1 MQPHACKAV
10 RLQLRAHQGSARAGV
25 LVVDLGEDS
34 RLVLN
39 RMAEFVGHDVGL
51 GQPRVRRS
59 VPGLEL
65 LEEADVEVDGF
76 VRGAVEGAGLGAGGS
91 ARGGGRAGEEH
102 EIGLFVCGAG
112 GGGKRAAPVGVQ
124 GLGGGDHPA
133 LGVLVRVFAGLARF
147 DERGLVSGGLTPRG
161 AQVVRNLP
169 RQEKVDD
176 GPDESEA
183 ADAGG
188 RHRSAPANLD
198 SRGIQLNV
206 VVHGH
211 VVSISARGRRCAMA
225 GRVLE

>member
-1 MQPHACKAV
+1 
-10 RLQLRAHQGSARAGV
+10 
-25 LVVDLGEDS
+25 
-34 RLVLN
+34 
-39 RMAEFVGHDVGL
+39 MAEFVGHDVGL
-51 GQPRVRRS
+51 GQPRVGRA

-65 LEEADVEVDGF
+65 FEEADVEVDGF

-133 LGVLVRVFAGLARF
+133 LGVLVRVFAGLACF